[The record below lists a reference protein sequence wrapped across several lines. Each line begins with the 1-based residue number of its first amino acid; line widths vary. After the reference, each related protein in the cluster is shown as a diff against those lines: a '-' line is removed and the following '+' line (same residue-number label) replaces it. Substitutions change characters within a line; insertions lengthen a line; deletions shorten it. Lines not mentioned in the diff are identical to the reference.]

1 MVLNEALDLST
12 PDKAIEA
19 IRSGNIGERVP
30 EELKQ
35 YAYTDAF
42 IEDINNYLKN
52 AESMR
57 ADKTRTIQMAVK
69 VAAHADDITEHFHLW
84 STRELCQ
91 NLAKYSQSDWLK
103 QNELY
108 KSLNI
113 KGTLF
118 TRHQYEEL
126 RGFMRSESL
135 KHGKNTKGSGKK
147 SDVELLYKDDNWI
160 LLTPKSWDAEKK
172 IAYFT
177 NAAGEKEKC
186 HWCTASGDD
195 ISWYNK
201 YTYSNTKPL
210 YVMINKDDQAWQ
222 LAYHPHQHR
231 VEFLNEY
238 DRSDDFT
245 SGGWMSLMPVEMQE
259 KIINYFNG
267 KSLADYTRYLKENHT
282 DEFKVKFLP
291 YIEISGTHSKQ
302 EFNKFMIE
310 DANIVDSSLD
320 LYVRIKTAPNQKT
333 RFTISESGPQ
343 FPDGFGILNKLEKK
357 VIQLAVFQYTAE
369 TLELDI
375 DYTGK
380 FNEAL
385 NALKASIK

>member
-222 LAYHPHQHR
+222 LAYHPHQNR

-245 SGGWMSLMPVEMQE
+245 SGGWMSSMPVEMQE

-267 KSLADYTRYLKENHT
+267 KSLADYTRYLKENHA

-310 DANIVDSSLD
+310 DANIIDSSLD

>member
-135 KHGKNTKGSGKK
+135 KHGKNTKGSR
-147 SDVELLYKDDNWI
+147 
-160 LLTPKSWDAEKK
+160 
-172 IAYFT
+172 
-177 NAAGEKEKC
+177 C
-186 HWCTASGDD
+186 
-195 ISWYNK
+195 
-201 YTYSNTKPL
+201 
-210 YVMINKDDQAWQ
+210 
-222 LAYHPHQHR
+222 
-231 VEFLNEY
+231 
-238 DRSDDFT
+238 
-245 SGGWMSLMPVEMQE
+245 
-259 KIINYFNG
+259 
-267 KSLADYTRYLKENHT
+267 
-282 DEFKVKFLP
+282 
-291 YIEISGTHSKQ
+291 
-302 EFNKFMIE
+302 
-310 DANIVDSSLD
+310 
-320 LYVRIKTAPNQKT
+320 
-333 RFTISESGPQ
+333 
-343 FPDGFGILNKLEKK
+343 
-357 VIQLAVFQYTAE
+357 
-369 TLELDI
+369 
-375 DYTGK
+375 
-380 FNEAL
+380 
-385 NALKASIK
+385 

>member
-42 IEDINNYLKN
+42 IEDINNYLTN
-52 AESMR
+52 AEGLH

-103 QNELY
+103 RNELY

-126 RGFMRSESL
+126 RAFMRSESL
-135 KHGKNTKGSGKK
+135 KHGKNTKGSGKNG
-147 SDVELLYKDDNWI
+147 DVELLYKDANWI
-160 LLTPKSWDAEKK
+160 LLTPKTFEAEKK

-177 NAAGEKEKC
+177 NASGEKEKC
-186 HWCTASGDD
+186 HWCTAAD
-195 ISWYNK
+195 IYFYNV

-210 YVMINKDDQAWQ
+210 YVMINKEDHAWQ
-222 LAYHPHQHR
+222 LAFHPDHHR
-231 VEFLNEY
+231 VEFLNEF
-238 DRSDDFT
+238 DRADAFT
-245 SGGWMSLMPVEMQE
+245 EGDWINQLPDEMLA
-259 KIINYFNG
+259 KIVNKFNN
-267 KSLADYTRYLKENHT
+267 KSLLDYKKHVRVKNTN
-282 DEFKVKFLP
+282 EFSVKFLP
-291 YIEISGTHSKQ
+291 YIEISGQESKQ
-302 EFNKFMIE
+302 GFHKFMIE
-310 DANIVDSSLD
+310 DVNIVDSSLD
-320 LYVRIKTAPNQKT
+320 LFVRIRTAPKVKI
-333 RFTISESGPQ
+333 RFTITESGPQ
-343 FPDGFGILNKLEKK
+343 FPDGFSILDKLERK
-357 VIQLAVFQYTAE
+357 VVQLAVLQYVAE
-369 TLELDI
+369 TLDLDV

-380 FNEAL
+380 FDEAL
-385 NALKASIK
+385 SELKASKSI